1 MQYSV
6 DVSGRRVPF
15 WGKIGVDGRVRMGEE
30 VELQEVGVWS
40 RGKGSSSQGV
50 LYKRRYTYTHIHMYM
65 LFKVPECTFSYLTPV
80 QNKYCLIRDS

>member
-1 MQYSV
+1 
-6 DVSGRRVPF
+6 
-15 WGKIGVDGRVRMGEE
+15 MGMG
-30 VELQEVGVWS
+30 VELQEVGETVWS

-65 LFKVPECTFSYLTPV
+65 LFKVPECTFSSLTSV